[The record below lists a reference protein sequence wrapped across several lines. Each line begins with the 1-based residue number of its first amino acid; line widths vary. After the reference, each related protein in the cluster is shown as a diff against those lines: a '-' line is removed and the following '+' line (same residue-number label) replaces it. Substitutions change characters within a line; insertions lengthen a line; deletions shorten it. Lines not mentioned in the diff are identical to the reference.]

1 MTDGTG
7 TDGTNDRKRGTGR
20 VQFLLI
26 ATVFFG
32 PLLFATWLYYGGE
45 ALQPK
50 TRSNHGALL
59 EPIVN
64 LRDRLPESAF
74 HAENDGHWLLLYA
87 NEGACGEPC
96 AKALYTIRQSRL
108 MLGQE
113 MQRVTRIFLHGETP
127 PDTLLIASEH
137 EGLVTLEDAAL
148 SGILAAKR
156 PAGLEPGGYYLIDPL
171 SNLVMYFRPDINPS
185 DMVDDIKHL
194 LRLSQIG

>member
-7 TDGTNDRKRGTGR
+7 GRKPGTGR

-26 ATVFFG
+26 AAVFFG
-32 PLLFATWLYYGGE
+32 PLLFATWLYYGGDI
-45 ALQPK
+45 LQP
-50 TRSNHGALL
+50 TARTNHGALL
-59 EPIVN
+59 EPIAN
-64 LRDRLPESAF
+64 LRDQLPESPIY
-74 HAENDGHWLLLYA
+74 AENDGHWLLLYA
-87 NEGACGEPC
+87 NDGVCDEAC

-108 MLGQE
+108 MLGRE
-113 MQRVTRIFLHGETP
+113 MERVTRIFLHGETP

-137 EGLVTLEDAAL
+137 EGLVTLEDEAL
-148 SGILAAKR
+148 GGILAAKR
-156 PAGLEPGGYYLIDPL
+156 PSDLEPGGYYLIDPL

>member
-7 TDGTNDRKRGTGR
+7 GRKPGTGR

-32 PLLFATWLYYGGE
+32 PLLFATWLYYGGDI
-45 ALQPK
+45 
-50 TRSNHGALL
+50 L
-59 EPIVN
+59 EPIAN
-64 LRDRLPESAF
+64 LRDQLPESAIY
-74 HAENDGHWLLLYA
+74 AENDGHWLLLYA
-87 NEGACGEPC
+87 NDGVCDESC

-108 MLGQE
+108 MLGRE
-113 MQRVTRIFLHGETP
+113 MERVTRVFLHGETP

-137 EGLVTLEDAAL
+137 EGLVTLEDEAL
-148 SGILAAKR
+148 GGILATKR
-156 PAGLEPGGYYLIDPL
+156 PSDLEPGGYYLIDPL

-194 LRLSQIG
+194 LQLSQIG